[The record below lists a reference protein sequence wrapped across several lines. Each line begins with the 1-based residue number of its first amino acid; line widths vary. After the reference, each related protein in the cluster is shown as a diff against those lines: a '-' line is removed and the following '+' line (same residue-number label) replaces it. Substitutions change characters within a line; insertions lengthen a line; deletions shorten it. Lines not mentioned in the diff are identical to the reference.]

1 MENNSNENINV
12 TTDDSEIVGN
22 AVAYSILAYIGILWI
37 IGLVASPEKDTAF
50 VKNHVNNGIVLAII
64 GAITGVVGCIPVL
77 GWIVGVVG
85 CIPVLG
91 WIVGV
96 VVGIAT
102 LVFAIMGIVAAAKKQ
117 FFTIPIIGDKFQIIK

>member
-77 GWIVGVVG
+77 GWIVGVV
-85 CIPVLG
+85 
-91 WIVGV
+91 
-96 VVGIAT
+96 VGIAT
-102 LVFAIMGIVAAAKKQ
+102 FVFAIMGIVAAAKKQ